1 LRIDGLN
8 GLNIPNAITQ
18 LNKDEQVGQQGGNV
32 FAMFLDSYMNILGE
46 TNRLEN
52 NALNLQLDYATG
64 RNDDIL
70 AVMLAQEQAFVSLN
84 FTVQITNKII
94 EAYREIMRIAM

>member
-1 LRIDGLN
+1 MRIDGLN